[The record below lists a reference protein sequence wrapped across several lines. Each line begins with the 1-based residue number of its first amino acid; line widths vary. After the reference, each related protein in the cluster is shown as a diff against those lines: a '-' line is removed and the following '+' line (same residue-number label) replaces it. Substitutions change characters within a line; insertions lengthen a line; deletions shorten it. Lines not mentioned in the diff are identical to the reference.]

1 MSTTII
7 PSISDVDTTQCI
19 AFAEGLILAHP
30 YLNLVEIAY
39 SWCSPDQARS
49 LVEAL
54 RHVRTHP
61 YRGED
66 REIAMVV
73 YGITFESRC
82 SSGFVYID
90 DVQFTDQQAEW
101 LESEAIRAAI
111 VTENGLQPYNT
122 IYEM

>member
-7 PSISDVDTTQCI
+7 PSIFDVDTTQCI

-39 SWCSPDQARS
+39 SWCSPDQTRS

-54 RHVRTHP
+54 RHVRMHP

-66 REIAMVV
+66 REVSMVV
-73 YGITFESRC
+73 AGLTFESRC
-82 SSGFVYID
+82 GHGFIYID
-90 DVQFTDQQAEW
+90 DAPFTDQQSEW
-101 LESEAIRAAI
+101 LETEAIRAAL
-111 VTENGLQPYNT
+111 VTESTRMP
-122 IYEM
+122 

>member
-1 MSTTII
+1 MSTTI
-7 PSISDVDTTQCI
+7 PSVTDVDLAQCA

-39 SWCSPDQARS
+39 SWCSPDQVRS

-61 YRGED
+61 FRGEE
-66 REIAMVV
+66 REISMVV
-73 YGITFESRC
+73 SGITFESRC
-82 SSGFVYID
+82 HRGYIYID

-111 VTENGLQPYNT
+111 VAETGDSPMAT
-122 IYEM
+122 PIR